1 MEPEVVAVSS
11 SQVLRI
17 RRPGEGI
24 LGRIVA
30 FSRGVA
36 FSEEARVDSH
46 ERIDGEHGW
55 QTPEMRGGCGDSAVL
70 WQILVLVTKTSLY
83 LQVPRPVETPVER
96 VFWIRLT
103 VRISVYCLW
112 AWTLEPECLDLS
124 PRTVLGWFLESRFW
138 LGGMFIGAYAEVY
151 STCEGV
157 KEVRWGR
164 RRRWSQYDGSQG
176 LCWSPWELQSWAD
189 PSELPCVEV
198 REPGLSTPCQP
209 AVRWGLSLD
218 RAVTLAP
225 VTLWSKTELS
235 IISYPA
241 FPPGK
246 PLLCEGEIWVEQPG
260 PQVRTAP
267 ALHLSLPPLIPRL
280 LSELMNVKCLE
291 GSVAHGENDL
301 LVIIITHDFISFT
314 FPL

>member
-17 RRPGEGI
+17 RRPGEEI

-36 FSEEARVDSH
+36 FGEEARVDSH
-46 ERIDGEHGW
+46 ETIHGERGW
-55 QTPEMRGGCGDSAVL
+55 QTPEMRGLRRSSGPVANFGSCDQDLFVPTGSEACGNTRGACFLNLPYRQD
-70 WQILVLVTKTSLY
+70 
-83 LQVPRPVETPVER
+83 
-96 VFWIRLT
+96 FM
-103 VRISVYCLW
+103 YCLW

-138 LGGMFIGAYAEVY
+138 LGGMFIGACAEVY
-151 STCEGV
+151 NTCEGV

-164 RRRWSQYDGSQG
+164 RRRWSRYDGSQG
-176 LCWSPWELQSWAD
+176 LCWSPWELWSWAD

-198 REPGLSTPCQP
+198 REPGLSAPYQP

-218 RAVTLAP
+218 RAVTLAQ
-225 VTLWSKTELS
+225 VTLRSKTELS
-235 IISYPA
+235 IISYPT

-246 PLLCEGEIWVEQPG
+246 PLLREGEIWVEQPG

-267 ALHLSLPPLIPRL
+267 ALHLGLPPLIPRL